1 LTVRVV
7 GEHYGWRVVFPG
19 PDGRF
24 ETADDGISG
33 PDFHLPAGVSI
44 RLEVTSHDYLY
55 LLKVPRF
62 AIKVMAVPEMTMT
75 AVVRIEEPATGELTG
90 DPMCGFQHGDLT
102 GRVTVESWEDFYR
115 WQGSL

>member
-1 LTVRVV
+1 MRVV
-7 GEHYGWRVVFPG
+7 GEGYGWKVIFPG
-19 PDGRF
+19 PDGRLD
-24 ETADDGISG
+24 TADDGISG
-33 PDFHLPAGVSI
+33 ADFHLPTGIPI

-62 AIKVMAVPEMTMT
+62 AIKVMAVPEMIMT
-75 AVVRIEEPATGELTG
+75 AAIDIEAPATGALTG